1 MSRSELSDYL
11 TSIGRYPVL
20 TKELQLRH
28 AQRIRAWVHYPDG
41 REAAPKNI
49 QRAGSRSMELMVATN
64 LRLVV
69 SIAKRYSNKGIDT
82 LDLIQEG
89 NIGLIRGLELFDPS
103 RGYQFSTYAYWWIRQ
118 AITRAIY
125 TKSKLIRIPVNTQE
139 LLGKI
144 FKFSNRFRQ
153 EEGRVP
159 THQEIAEALDITP
172 SRVQTV
178 LDHSSSSQVY
188 SLDAPSTFNV
198 DDPSCLV
205 DLVTD
210 DDQENPSDTVQRQT
224 QKALLIQSM
233 DGLNSTETKVIEGL
247 FERNLTIREL
257 STELGKSGSRVGQI
271 RSAALNTM
279 RERLHDLNVLS
290 A

>member
-1 MSRSELSDYL
+1 MSRTELSDYL

-28 AQRIRAWVHYPDG
+28 AQRIRAWVHYPGG
-41 REAAPKNI
+41 REAAPRPI

-69 SIAKRYSNKGIDT
+69 SIAKRYSNKGIEQS
-82 LDLIQEG
+82 DLIQEG

-125 TKSKLIRIPVNTQE
+125 TKSKLIRVPVNTQE

-159 THQEIAEALDITP
+159 SHQEIANALDITP
-172 SRVQTV
+172 ARVQTV
-178 LDHSSSSQVY
+178 LDHSNSAQVY
-188 SLDAPSTFNV
+188 SLDAPSTFTV
-198 DDPSCLV
+198 DDPSTLV
-205 DLVTD
+205 ELVPD
-210 DDQENPSDTVQRQT
+210 YEQEDITESVQRQT
-224 QKALLIQSM
+224 QKELLAQSM
-233 DGLNSTETKVIEGL
+233 DSLNPTETHVIEGL
-247 FERNLTIREL
+247 FERNLSIREL

-279 RERLHDLNVLS
+279 REKLEDLNVLS

>member
-1 MSRSELSDYL
+1 MSKSELADYL
-11 TSIGRYPVL
+11 SSVGRYPVL

-28 AQRIRAWVHYPDG
+28 AQRIRAWVHYPGG
-41 REAAPKNI
+41 REAAPRNI

-69 SIAKRYSNKGIDT
+69 SIAKRYSNKGIDQ

-89 NIGLIRGLELFDPS
+89 NLGLIRGLELFDPA

-144 FKFSNRFRQ
+144 FKFSNRFRH
-153 EEGRVP
+153 EEGRTP
-159 THQEIAEALDITP
+159 TREEIAEAMGVTP
-172 SRVQTV
+172 NRVRMV
-178 LDHSSSSQVY
+178 LDHSNSAQVY
-188 SLDAPSTFNV
+188 SLDAPSTFLI
-198 DDPSCLV
+198 DHPSTLV
-205 DLVTD
+205 DLVPD
-210 DDQENPSDTVQRQT
+210 YEQEDITDTVQRQT
-224 QKALLIQSM
+224 QKALLAQSM
-233 DGLNSTETKVIEGL
+233 DSLNPTETQVIEGL
-247 FERNLTIREL
+247 FERNLSIREL
-257 STELGKSGSRVGQI
+257 STELGKTGSRVGQI
-271 RSAALNTM
+271 RSNALNTM
-279 RERLHDLNVLS
+279 RERLEGLNVLS

>member
-1 MSRSELSDYL
+1 MPKSELGDYL

-20 TKELQLRH
+20 SKEAQLLH
-28 AQRIRAWVHYPDG
+28 AQRIRSWVHYPGG
-41 REAAPKNI
+41 REAAPRNI

-69 SIAKRYSNKGIDT
+69 SIAKRYSNKGIEQS
-82 LDLIQEG
+82 DLVQEG
-89 NIGLIRGLELFDPS
+89 NLGLIRGLELFDPS

-139 LLGKI
+139 LMGKI
-144 FKFSNRFRQ
+144 FKFTNSFRQ
-153 EEGRVP
+153 EHGRVP
-159 THQEIAEALDITP
+159 THLEIAAALDITP
-172 SRVQTV
+172 NRVRIV
-178 LDHSSSSQVY
+178 LDQTTSVVY
-188 SLDAPSTFNV
+188 SLDAPSTCTV
-198 DDPSCLV
+198 DDPSSLV

-210 DDQENPSDTVQRQT
+210 EDQEDPTETIQRRT
-224 QKALLIQSM
+224 QKDLLVRSM
-233 DGLNSTETKVIEGL
+233 DSLNPTETHVIEGL
-247 FERNLTIREL
+247 YSRNLSIREL

-279 RERLHDLNVLS
+279 RAELQNLNVLT